1 MPFNSHCYSIF
12 GSLCRYRGTDCV
24 THKTIKLPGELCCF
38 VRFVCFFS
46 DDAGVMTLPLDVT
59 PVERP
64 HIWAKAFRASDW
76 TSEYPS
82 VNK

>member
-24 THKTIKLPGELCCF
+24 THKKHYKQTIKPLGELYCF
-38 VRFVCFFS
+38 VRLS
-46 DDAGVMTLPLDVT
+46 LVMTLPLDVT
-59 PVERP
+59 PVETP